1 MSTSEKVHA
10 PELQEQDT
18 VPQHPATDI
27 LNADALQPRAE
38 TARVE
43 SWTPDSADAGLA
55 SASASA
61 SAGATV
67 EGAAAAVPDAGGT
80 STGAAADS
88 AGGGATGPA
97 SEDAVIEAIATVH
110 DPEIPVNIYELGLI
124 YAIDLYDDG
133 RVKIEMTLT
142 APNCPSA
149 QELPVQ
155 VKEAVE
161 KVSGVASAQVEV
173 VWDPPWDMSRMSD
186 EARLALNMF

>member
-1 MSTSEKVHA
+1 MSMSEKVHD

-18 VPQHPATDI
+18 MTQTATTDV
-27 LNADALQPRAE
+27 LHADAPEAGAK

-43 SWTPDSADAGLA
+43 SWTPDNADAA
-55 SASASA
+55 
-61 SAGATV
+61 ATSPV
-67 EGAAAAVPDAGGT
+67 PEGNGE
-80 STGAAADS
+80 
-88 AGGGATGPA
+88 ATGPA

-155 VKEAVE
+155 VKDAVE
-161 KVSGVASAQVEV
+161 KVPGVASAQVEV

>member
-10 PELQEQDT
+10 PELLEQDI
-18 VPQHPATDI
+18 VPQHSATDI
-27 LNADALQPRAE
+27 LNADAPQHRAE

-43 SWTPDSADAGLA
+43 SWTPDSADAGRA

-61 SAGATV
+61 SAPA
-67 EGAAAAVPDAGGT
+67 EDAAAASPDAGGT
-80 STGAAADS
+80 STGAATDPV
-88 AGGGATGPA
+88 GHVATGPA